1 MRRLVIPAVLVLL
14 LLARP
19 DGTATAT
26 HAPDHRFIVIGVVTD
41 GEGRPLPGVPV
52 LVTRLATGL
61 DYPTRTEPDGLY
73 FVVVHL
79 HDENEG
85 EPLRLGANG
94 VSGEIHARFDVRDR
108 RAERGTRV
116 DVRGG
121 TVVERRQT
129 FAETLRAY
137 LAR

>member
-19 DGTATAT
+19 DGPATAT

-85 EPLRLGANG
+85 EPLRLRANG
-94 VSGEIHARFDVRDR
+94 VSGEIHARFDVPDR